1 MSLREKLES
10 CGPKVYVSDI
20 KWNHEQ
26 HTIMIGKVT
35 VALTATEYRL
45 LLPLRHGVPVT
56 YADLAMMAYNYQVD
70 DKVRVMM
77 DKHIDRIRGK
87 LRGTGMYVYCV
98 LNYGYLL
105 FTEAETNRNLYDL
118 SSGRKIGIRHRNSKQ

>member
-1 MSLREKLES
+1 M
-10 CGPKVYVSDI
+10 DI
-20 KWNHEQ
+20 NNIQWHADRHSITVNGVK
-26 HTIMIGKVT
+26 

-45 LLPLRHGVPVT
+45 LFPLRHGTPVT
-56 YADLAMMAYNYQVD
+56 YTDLAFQAYNYRFD

-87 LRGTGMYVYCV
+87 LRGSGIYIYCV

-105 FTEAETNRNLYDL
+105 LPEVVEDDISEESVAHN
-118 SSGRKIGIRHRNSKQ
+118 